1 VSELREDP
9 PVRWDGRCAVCFG
22 PRLPKPLK
30 PVYQGE
36 AERDPFCST
45 VCARVFH
52 GVQLPAT
59 TPRPSRAM
67 VSQRDIR
74 RSGV

>member
-9 PVRWDGRCAVCFG
+9 PVRSDGRCAVCFG

-30 PVYQGE
+30 AVYQGE

-45 VCARVFH
+45 VCARAFH
-52 GVQLPAT
+52 GVQLPAA

-74 RSGV
+74 SERV